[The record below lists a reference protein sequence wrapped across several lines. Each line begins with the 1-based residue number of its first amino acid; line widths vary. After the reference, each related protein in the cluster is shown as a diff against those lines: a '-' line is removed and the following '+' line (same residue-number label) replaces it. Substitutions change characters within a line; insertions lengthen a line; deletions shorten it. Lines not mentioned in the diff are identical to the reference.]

1 MKKQFKIIRFGK
13 SCNLSDKVV
22 EIASRSNG
30 LDVPVTLDAIEKYCE
45 CEKLRFGFG
54 NTVMISR
61 INDFTLVI
69 DNDCQPTL
77 EIREVEEH
85 SIVGEVP
92 TLDRQQSN

>member
-13 SCNLSDKVV
+13 SCLLSDKVV

-30 LDVPVTLDAIEKYCE
+30 LDVPVTIDEIENFCKCE
-45 CEKLRFGFG
+45 ILRLGYV
-54 NTVMISR
+54 NYVVTSR

-69 DNDCQPTL
+69 DNDREPAL

-92 TLDRQQSN
+92 TLERQQNN

>member
-13 SCNLSDKVV
+13 SCSLSDKVV

-30 LDVPVTLDAIEKYCE
+30 LDVPVTLDEIESFCKCE
-45 CEKLRFGFG
+45 ILRLGFG
-54 NTVMISR
+54 NTVMTSR
-61 INDFTLVI
+61 INDFTLLI
-69 DNDCQPTL
+69 DNDREPAL

-92 TLDRQQSN
+92 TLERQQSN